1 MTALTTEEYFS
12 YRKIPM
18 VFVVCRPRSLSGDDG
33 HKVRGKVYS
42 LDEIRIKETE
52 RE

>member
-1 MTALTTEEYFS
+1 MTALTTEGYFS
-12 YRKIPM
+12 HRKIPM

-33 HKVRGKVYS
+33 HKVRGKVYA